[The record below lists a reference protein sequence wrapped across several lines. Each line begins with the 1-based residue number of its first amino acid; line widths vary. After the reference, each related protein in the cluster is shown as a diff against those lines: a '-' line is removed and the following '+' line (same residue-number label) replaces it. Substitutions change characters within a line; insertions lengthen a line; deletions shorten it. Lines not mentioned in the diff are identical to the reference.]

1 MKAVYPGT
9 FDPITMGHKD
19 LIIRAAKMF
28 DELVV
33 GVALNPQK
41 SPLFSL
47 DRRVHLLEVVTSN
60 MKNVIVK
67 HFDGLLVDFAMSQG
81 TNIILKGIRA
91 MTDFESEFQMAQ
103 INQNLNKNIQTLFL
117 VTNQK
122 YSFLSSSAVKEVA
135 MNKGSISS
143 LVPDEV
149 HDEIVDCFKNG
160 IF

>member
-47 DRRVHLLEVVTSN
+47 DRRVHLIEVVTIN

>member
-19 LIIRAAKMF
+19 LIVRASKIF
-28 DELVV
+28 DELIV
-33 GVALNPQK
+33 GVALNLQK

-47 DRRVHLLEVVTSN
+47 DKRVHFLEMVASN
-60 MKNVIVK
+60 MKNVNVK

-91 MTDFESEFQMAQ
+91 MTDFEYEFQMAQ

-135 MNKGSISS
+135 MNRGSIKG

-149 HDEIVDCFKNG
+149 HDEIIGCFKNG

>member
-47 DRRVHLLEVVTSN
+47 DRRVHLLEMVTSN

-91 MTDFESEFQMAQ
+91 MTDFEYEFQMAQ

>member
-135 MNKGSISS
+135 MRFMMK
-143 LVPDEV
+143 
-149 HDEIVDCFKNG
+149 
-160 IF
+160 